1 MTETKTV
8 KIKRSKGEAFM
19 AWLRSAGFKCILME
33 IGAFALILIIFFLV
47 CVPKKYTL
55 SVGSISH
62 DTINATKDVVDEVTT
77 EDKKSAAASTVEPT
91 YRFQQGVKEEVM
103 LALNDAFD
111 ELRTIQQYGL
121 TLRSE
126 SSTRLNSFSEEEI
139 AYAMGLLN
147 NLNLN
152 RNQIVTMLRTETTVF
167 DDMVNLVTTAVD
179 NTMNSSVREG
189 QITQAIQTI
198 LQIVGYKVDISLTQN
213 ILPSVLRSCI
223 KPNMTID
230 QEATEEAKQSAMDA
244 VDPVVYVQGQNIIRE
259 GDRVTRAQLE
269 MLRALGLLNDNTL
282 DYSSYW
288 GSGIAVVLSMMIL
301 IITLYLLRPNLLHD
315 VRQMAVILLLL
326 VLGVVMGALCYML
339 PSVYITPVAL
349 SAVLA
354 TVLIGHRV
362 GISMTLCMTL
372 LLSALAAGNNQSTFY
387 TVSLISTMTL
397 AESMVAIW
405 FLKGRPQ
412 RTRVLLSGA
421 LCSII
426 GLAVIYGIKLLTSAE
441 SLDTMEIIGWAIV
454 GGILSGALA
463 IALQPIFEFVFR
475 LATPTRLLELT
486 NPGQPLMRRLMIEAP
501 GTYHHS
507 IIVANLA
514 ESAAGRI
521 GANAYLA
528 RAGAYYHDIGK
539 LKRPMYF
546 KENQMGENPHEN
558 TDPYVSAAIL
568 ISHTKD
574 GMLMA
579 QKEHIPPEI
588 QNIILQH
595 HGVTPVMY
603 FYHKALQL
611 SNGQQVDINEFR
623 YAGPKPNTK
632 ESAIVMLAD
641 TIEAAVRS
649 MKDPTPKAIDQFI
662 VRLVRGKLEDGQ
674 LSESPL
680 SLRDIDA
687 ICEAFSDILKGVY
700 HERIEYPNVPHYA
713 AQGGSVSGTV
723 AAEAAAEAAGE
734 AAAQSAEETGKAAD
748 AQNAKEAAPA
758 QSAEEAGKSAPAQ
771 NAKEAGKAAD
781 ADPQKETAGEGA
793 EKSPAAPA
801 TDGEKAP

>member
-8 KIKRSKGEAFM
+8 KIKRSGREAFM
-19 AWLRSAGFKCILME
+19 DWIRSPVFRCILME
-33 IGAFALILIIFFLV
+33 IGAFVLILVIFFLV

-62 DTINATKDVVDEVTT
+62 DTINAPKDVFDEVTT
-77 EDKKSAAASTVEPT
+77 EEKRNAAAALVEPT

-103 LALNDAFD
+103 LALSDAFD

-126 SSTRLNSFSEEEI
+126 SSIRLNSFSEEEI
-139 AYAMGLLN
+139 AYAMGLLK
-147 NLNLN
+147 NLSLN
-152 RNQIVTMLRTETTVF
+152 RNQIVTLLRTENAVF
-167 DDMVNLVTTAVD
+167 DDMVSLVTTAVG
-179 NTMNSSVREG
+179 NAMNSSVREG
-189 QITQAIQTI
+189 QISQAIQTI

-213 ILPSVLRSCI
+213 ILPTVLRFCI

-230 QEATEEAKQSAMDA
+230 QEATEEARQSAMDA
-244 VDPVVYVQGQNIIRE
+244 VEPVIYVQGQNIIRE
-259 GDRVTRAQLE
+259 GDRTTKAQLE
-269 MLRALGLLNDNTL
+269 MLRALGLLNDDTL

-288 GSGIAVVLSMMIL
+288 GSAIAVLLSMMLL
-301 IITLYLLRPNLLHD
+301 IITLYLLRPDLLRD

-326 VLGVVMGALCYML
+326 VLGVGMAALCNML
-339 PSVYITPVAL
+339 PSIYITPVAL

-362 GISMTLCMTL
+362 GVSMTLCMTL
-372 LLSALAAGNNQSTFY
+372 LLSALAAGNSQSSFY
-387 TVSLISTMTL
+387 TVTLISTMTL

-421 LCSII
+421 LCALV

-441 SLDTMEIIGWAIV
+441 ALDTYKIIGWAIV
-454 GGILSGALA
+454 GGVLSGALA
-463 IALQPIFEFVFR
+463 IALQPLFEFVFR

-514 ESAAGRI
+514 EAAAGRI
-521 GANAYLA
+521 RANAYLA

-623 YAGPKPNTK
+623 YAGPKPNTR
-632 ESAIVMLAD
+632 EAAIVMLAD
-641 TIEAAVRS
+641 TIEAAVRTL
-649 MKDPTPKAIDQFI
+649 KDPTPKAIDQFI

-680 SLRDIDA
+680 SLHDIDE

-700 HERIEYPNVPHYA
+700 HERIEYPNMPHYA
-713 AQGGSVSGTV
+713 PQGAAVSGTV
-723 AAEAAAEAAGE
+723 AEAAAEAAGE
-734 AAAQSAEETGKAAD
+734 T
-748 AQNAKEAAPA
+748 PA
-758 QSAEEAGKSAPAQ
+758 QSAEEPVK
-771 NAKEAGKAAD
+771 
-781 ADPQKETAGEGA
+781 
-793 EKSPAAPA
+793 AAPA
-801 TDGEKAP
+801 ASSAADGEKAQ